1 MSESISP
8 TSTLL
13 RPSRAHSL
21 ALGMLLTMRTY
32 SGGRAPSLS
41 RCVVSTSSSGAMAA
55 AAASRSFHEDESI
68 QWTSSKTRIVRA
80 PPSLAASTRTITLIV
95 SSIRASPVSCL
106 VASLS
111 SMWIGSTSV
120 SSGAILQKDSS
131 SRSSSSA

>member
-1 MSESISP
+1 
-8 TSTLL
+8 
-13 RPSRAHSL
+13 
-21 ALGMLLTMRTY
+21 
-32 SGGRAPSLS
+32 
-41 RCVVSTSSSGAMAA
+41 MAA